1 MGWGKKKGFGRTPNE
16 ARRVSTSVLFT
27 RGMLVSAVRRSA
39 SGVLS
44 TRSRISVGGRC
55 SDCLYAV
62 RYWPASSAL
71 HPRAYVGG
79 YVVSV
84 RRVRGCLRPGHDD
97 SDVVEQTDFRQLSD
111 GILVFRLRED
121 EWDA

>member
-1 MGWGKKKGFGRTPNE
+1 M
-16 ARRVSTSVLFT
+16 
-27 RGMLVSAVRRSA
+27 SAVRKSA

-71 HPRAYVGG
+71 RACGG
-79 YVVSV
+79 YVV
-84 RRVRGCLRPGHDD
+84 
-97 SDVVEQTDFRQLSD
+97 LSFD
-111 GILVFRLRED
+111 ERLLTTRLQ
-121 EWDA
+121 

>member
-1 MGWGKKKGFGRTPNE
+1 MLCVSLSDLREALCALVLSSVKEKWGDVRTPNE
-16 ARRVSTSVLFT
+16 ERSVSTSVLFT
-27 RGMLVSAVRRSA
+27 RGILVSAVRRSA

-71 HPRAYVGG
+71 GKARKM
-79 YVVSV
+79 
-84 RRVRGCLRPGHDD
+84 L
-97 SDVVEQTDFRQLSD
+97 F
-111 GILVFRLRED
+111 
-121 EWDA
+121 

>member
-1 MGWGKKKGFGRTPNE
+1 
-16 ARRVSTSVLFT
+16 
-27 RGMLVSAVRRSA
+27 MLVSAARRSA

-71 HPRAYVGG
+71 GVRERYGVGG
-79 YVVSV
+79 YVVPF
-84 RRVRGCLRPGHDD
+84 RWVRGCLRPGYDD
-97 SDVVEQTDFRQLSD
+97 SDVVEQTDFRQLSN
-111 GILVFRLRED
+111 GILVLRL
-121 EWDA
+121 